1 MKRNVVFPCKL
12 VSSGVDFLPGIGSQF
27 FCDSAFSGVG
37 AAHGVVLIKTMVAV
51 GTFGD
56 LHGVHEGPGTALYE
70 KGDVSAVICMIVGHK
85 DVEIPIVDGKLF

>member
-1 MKRNVVFPCKL
+1 
-12 VSSGVDFLPGIGSQF
+12 
-27 FCDSAFSGVG
+27 
-37 AAHGVVLIKTMVAV
+37 MVAV